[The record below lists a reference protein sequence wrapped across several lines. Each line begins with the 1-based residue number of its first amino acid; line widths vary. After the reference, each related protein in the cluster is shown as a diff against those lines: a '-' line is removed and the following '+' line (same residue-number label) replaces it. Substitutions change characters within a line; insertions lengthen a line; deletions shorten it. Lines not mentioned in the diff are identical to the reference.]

1 MPRARA
7 LRHAILFRG
16 AFLES
21 LETPVFAWLL
31 FGPEHRA
38 LSRIDRRFLSLVA
51 ASERSIDTSSR
62 HSREKRPAESR
73 RVCFLCQRPRIID
86 TSPVREPKKEE
97 RKKRERPGMG
107 KREKSF
113 YRSASRKRRSYNRH
127 GHPRPYIP
135 ASRIVSRRKPHTYDA
150 RRCVLVIR
158 TCTPGG
164 RRIHTRELTR
174 IATSHSNVMLLIW
187 YCRRSRLMVSSRGPS
202 ID

>member
-97 RKKRERPGMG
+97 RKKRETGDG
-107 KREKSF
+107 KKREIILSLGVAEAPF
-113 YRSASRKRRSYNRH
+113 LQSAW
-127 GHPRPYIP
+127 
-135 ASRIVSRRKPHTYDA
+135 
-150 RRCVLVIR
+150 
-158 TCTPGG
+158 TPTTIYPGVAD
-164 RRIHTRELTR
+164 R
-174 IATSHSNVMLLIW
+174 
-187 YCRRSRLMVSSRGPS
+187 
-202 ID
+202 